1 MPELGKYA
9 FTVLA
14 SYGVTAVVLAALIA
28 LTLWRGRAVRRD
40 LAQAEGRIAGKRD
53 E

>member
-14 SYGVTAVVLAALIA
+14 SYGVTLVLLAALVA
-28 LTLWRGRAVRRD
+28 LTIWRGRAVRRELD
-40 LAQAEGRIAGKRD
+40 RAETRLAGGRD